1 MPCSAEKPER
11 GTFHPKSLTTR
22 ARLDGLEGGARR
34 SLSFVVLTGCL
45 ALASGG
51 CTLGFG
57 LTDFG
62 DRNDFDAGVDGG
74 TTRNDGGRADAGDVG
89 PEDDG
94 GFIVPADAGTP
105 ELNLRF
111 AEESIPLPG
120 SVVFPIHHRGR
131 SASVYAFTLYNPAE
145 VGVEIRSLELIP
157 AEYPQ
162 DLPAFTLE
170 GPQGSTILPPN
181 GELELSIRFS
191 PQGGF
196 PHGAKLVI
204 GNSGDDI
211 EVDIQVPVGRAM
223 AVLGG
228 QNGYRV
234 VINLE
239 PPFLPSTSVRSFA
252 EPQVDWQSILDGTA
266 SEDAGTPD
274 AGSPT
279 DGGTGTTDA
288 GNADL
293 DAGQTDAATPA
304 TDGGEAAVDGGDAD
318 AGSQNPTDAGNQ
330 ADAGNHA
337 DAGPGD
343 AGNGNAAS
351 DGGESLDA
359 GNDADGGDDGDGG
372 SGGRMGSAG
381 SLLRNEIDTQ
391 MRTSVGEGRIFVF
404 GAADPALGPRARL
417 MWSADG
423 LSWKKCISR
432 QPGDSAPLQNKLDE
446 VASGCTLPDQVSP
459 LRGVAAGNGVIVA
472 LSSHESMTSSDGVTF
487 VRAADAIF
495 SSTAADPAPVVEGV
509 EFGGGYFLA
518 YGGSRTAVST
528 DGESWTAETNHPF
541 KITAATYGNGTWL
554 IVGENEG
561 RNVSL
566 NNAVTWEESSV
577 SPEGSIVFTDTTH
590 TGQEFVALTALR
602 TWRSED
608 GQVWERRSNQGRPTG
623 LCDLPGGDEVIFV
636 EVIAST
642 LDESSRLSVY
652 RSAEPL
658 GPVPG
663 QSSPFYSSDFP
674 SDLSAAPGCGDVL
687 YTR

>member
-1 MPCSAEKPER
+1 MPLNAEKSELR
-11 GTFHPKSLTTR
+11 SLFQKISISR
-22 ARLDGLEGGARR
+22 ARLEDNERGAKRACAFVF
-34 SLSFVVLTGCL
+34 LSGCLTLATTGC
-45 ALASGG
+45 
-51 CTLGFG
+51 TFGFG
-57 LTDFG
+57 ITDFG
-62 DRNDFDAGVDGG
+62 DRTNYDAGVDGG
-74 TTRNDGGRADAGDVG
+74 KILGDAGRSDAGGIG

-94 GFIVPADAGTP
+94 GFVVLADAGTP
-105 ELNLRF
+105 DLNLRF
-111 AEESIPLPG
+111 AEQSISLPG
-120 SVVFPIHHRGR
+120 SVTFPIHHRGR
-131 SASVYAFTLYNPAE
+131 SASVYAFTLHNPAE

-157 AEYPQ
+157 SEYPQ

-170 GPQGSTILPPN
+170 GPQGNTILPPN
-181 GELELSIRFS
+181 GELELAIRFS

-204 GNSGDDI
+204 GNAGDDI
-211 EVDIQVPVGRAM
+211 EVDIDVPVGRAM

-234 VINLE
+234 VVNLE

-252 EPQVDWQSILDGTA
+252 EPQVDWAAIFDGTA
-266 SEDAGTPD
+266 QNDAGTPD
-274 AGSPT
+274 AGAPVDAGAVDE
-279 DGGTGTTDA
+279 DGG
-288 GNADL
+288 NIDL
-293 DAGQTDAATPA
+293 DAGQADAASQPSDGGNSDPDGGQTDAGMQTA
-304 TDGGEAAVDGGDAD
+304 TDAGATAFDANQLGDGGDDVD
-318 AGSQNPTDAGNQ
+318 AG
-330 ADAGNHA
+330 
-337 DAGPGD
+337 
-343 AGNGNAAS
+343 
-351 DGGESLDA
+351 
-359 GNDADGGDDGDGG
+359 DGGDDGDGG
-372 SGGRMGSAG
+372 TGSRLGSA
-381 SLLRNEIDTQ
+381 STLLRNDVDTQ

-417 MWSADG
+417 MWSVDG
-423 LSWKKCISR
+423 LSWKKCVSR
-432 QPGDSAPLQNKLDE
+432 QPSDSMALQNKLDE
-446 VASGCTLPDQVSP
+446 VATGCSLPEQVSP

-472 LSSHESMTSSDGVTF
+472 LSTHESLVSSDGVTF
-487 VRAADAIF
+487 TRAAGTIF
-495 SSTAADPAPVVEGV
+495 SSTAADPAPVVEGL
-509 EFGGGYFLA
+509 EYANGYFMA

-528 DGESWTAETNHPF
+528 DGETWTSETNHPF
-541 KITAATYGNGTWL
+541 QITAATYGNGTWL

-577 SPEGSIVFTDTTH
+577 SPEGSIVFTDTAH
-590 TGQEFVALTALR
+590 TGQEFVALTSLR

-608 GQVWERRSNQGRPTG
+608 GQVWERRSNQGRPKG

-636 EVIAST
+636 EVTSST

-674 SDLSAAPGCGDVL
+674 SDLSYAVGCGDVL